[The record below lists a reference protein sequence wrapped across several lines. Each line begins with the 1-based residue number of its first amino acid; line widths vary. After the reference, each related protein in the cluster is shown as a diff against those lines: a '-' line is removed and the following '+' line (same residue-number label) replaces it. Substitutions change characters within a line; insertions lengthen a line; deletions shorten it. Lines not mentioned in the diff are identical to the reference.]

1 MTDTTA
7 TGAASLAGLDRKIRL
22 SRAALGLE
30 RVWPRLWL
38 PVGVIVVF
46 FVASLA
52 GFWPLLPAAWH
63 IAALAGFAIA
73 AAASLVPI
81 IRMRWPTRAE
91 ALARLEM
98 QSGVP
103 HRPASSYDDTL
114 SPVARSA
121 AAQNLWSAHRGRLA
135 RLISSMRP
143 KAPVPRTEL
152 YDPLAL
158 RALMLLALTGLLAI
172 TGDAF
177 ADRLASAFRLGP
189 AVVLAPTRLDAW
201 VTPPPYTGKQPFLIA
216 DGSQSLTPD
225 EPAGRRYEVP
235 EGSQLLIR
243 AAGPAF
249 GNFTVASALG
259 TAPANAVDAQPKADA
274 ATPVSEFKLV
284 LTRNATVSVADSGR
298 VRQSWIFQVTP
309 DQPPTIVLN
318 EPQKQGARGALLLD
332 YRVTDDYGVASA
344 EAAFELADPAKSKP
358 LKLADGTEIGPMG
371 EPPLS
376 PLKLP
381 KSASAKDIKGKT
393 SLDLAAHPWAGL
405 KVKMTLRARD
415 RANHIG
421 AAEPPAFTLPERPFQ
436 NPLARAIVEQRR
448 ILASSP
454 GSYLDVRYALDALAI
469 APDAFP
475 IEPAAYLMLRS
486 AYRELKQEPSKELF
500 KTVADE
506 LWQLALRIE
515 SGNLSDA
522 ERALKDAEDKLAK
535 ALEEG
540 ASEAEIQQRMAELRQ
555 ALSKF
560 LRELAEQGKRQPQQQ
575 AEQQNGQSLNEQD
588 LQQMLKQ
595 MEEMARSGNKDAAQQ
610 MLAQLRD
617 LLDRLQAGK
626 QAGQGQG
633 QDGRNGKMR
642 QLMDKFGNLIGKQ
655 KKLLDDTFKQGRSRR
670 NGEGQDGQGQQGK
683 GQQGQ
688 GQQGKGQQGQGKD
701 GAGEAQG
708 LDGLGDRQGDLRGDL
723 DRMMQDLQGLGGKQP
738 DQLQDAGR
746 AMDYAQESLKNEDP
760 ESATDSQGKAL
771 DQLRKGAQSMVEEMM
786 KGQQGQANGNRAG
799 NGDRDPL
806 GRQLTDPNEEL
817 GSNKNMLPNELAI
830 QRSRRI
836 IEELRRRLGETTRP
850 PGELDYLERLL
861 K

>member
-1 MTDTTA
+1 MIDTTPSGPA
-7 TGAASLAGLDRKIRL
+7 PLAGLARKIWL
-22 SRAALGLE
+22 SRCALGLE
-30 RVWPRLWL
+30 RLWPRLWL
-38 PVGVIVVF
+38 PVGVILLF
-46 FVASLA
+46 FAASLA
-52 GFWPLLPAAWH
+52 GLWPMLTATWHLVILAAF
-63 IAALAGFAIA
+63 ALA

-81 IRMRWPTRAE
+81 IRARWPSRAE
-91 ALARLEM
+91 GLARLEA
-98 QSGVP
+98 QSGLP
-103 HRPASSYDDTL
+103 HRPASSYHDTL
-114 SPVARSA
+114 SPVAGSA
-121 AAQNLWSAHRGRLA
+121 AAKSLWEAHRERLA
-135 RLISSMRP
+135 RLIGRMQP
-143 KAPVPRTEL
+143 KSPVPRTEPH
-152 YDPLAL
+152 DPFAL
-158 RALMLLALTGLLAI
+158 RALLLLAFTGLLAVA
-172 TGDAF
+172 GDAY
-177 ADRLASAFRLGP
+177 ADRLASAFRFGP
-189 AVVLAPTRLDAW
+189 AVTLVPTRLDAW
-201 VTPPPYTGKQPFLIA
+201 VTPPAYTGKQPFLIA
-216 DGSQSLTPD
+216 DGGQSPTKDD
-225 EPAGRRYEVP
+225 EASRSFDVP

-249 GNFTVASALG
+249 GNFAVARLVG
-259 TAPANAVDAQPKADA
+259 TAPSDAVAAQPKADA

-284 LTRNATVSVADSGR
+284 LDRNATIRVADSGV
-298 VRQSWIFQVTP
+298 VRKSWAFQVTP
-309 DQPPTIVLN
+309 DQPPSIVLN
-318 EPQKQGARGALLLD
+318 EPAKQGARGALLLD

-344 EAAFELADPAKSKP
+344 EAAFELAEPAKAKP

-371 EPPLS
+371 EPPLA

-415 RANHIG
+415 RANHVG
-421 AAEPPAFTLPERPFQ
+421 MLAPTELTLPERPFQ

-448 ILASSP
+448 ILSVSP
-454 GSYLDVRYALDALAI
+454 GSYLDVRFALDALAI
-469 APDAFP
+469 APDKFP
-475 IEPAAYLMLRS
+475 IEPASYLMLRS
-486 AYRELKQEPSKELF
+486 AYRQLKQEPSKELF
-500 KTVADE
+500 KAVADQ
-506 LWQLALRIE
+506 LWQLALRLE

-522 ERALKDAEDKLAK
+522 ERALKEAEDKLAK

-575 AEQQNGQSLNEQD
+575 GEQQNGQSLSEQD

-595 MEEMARSGNKDAAQQ
+595 MEEMARSGNKEGAQQ

-617 LLDRLQAGK
+617 LLDRLQSGK
-626 QAGQGQG
+626 QAGQGGQG
-633 QDGRNGKMR
+633 KDGRGGKMR

-670 NGEGQDGQGQQGK
+670 NGEGQQDGQGQQDP
-683 GQQGQ
+683 
-688 GQQGKGQQGQGKD
+688 GKD
-701 GAGEAQG
+701 GKGGQQG

-723 DRMMQDLQGLGGKQP
+723 DKFMQDLKGLGGKQP

-746 AMDYAQESLKNEDP
+746 AMEDAQESLKNEDP
-760 ESATDSQGKAL
+760 DTAADSQGKAL